1 MRLCAVGLSHRTAGL
16 DVRER
21 TALDEA
27 HLRCLVGNVRT
38 AGATEAVA
46 LATCN
51 RTEVY
56 LAGPDAA
63 VLEALA
69 RHELA
74 EAAHTTPPELE
85 GSLYH
90 LRDDLAALH
99 LNRVAAGLDSLVP
112 GEAQILGQ
120 VREALALAQGEG
132 AVGPVLSRAFQRA
145 LETGKRAR
153 SETGIAAQN
162 ASIASVAAEL
172 AREVLG
178 GLERRS
184 ALLLGAGRTSEL
196 AALNLMGRGLRT
208 VVVANRTYASACSLA
223 ERLGGDAVRF
233 DQVPD
238 RLPGADVVISS
249 TSAPHHVLHASA
261 VRAAMERRKTTPPL
275 LFIDLAVPRD
285 VEPEVGSIEGCRLH
299 DLDDLEAVVRRN
311 VAIRRQEAARAEEI
325 CFAAAE
331 EFRAW
336 QAARVVVP
344 AIGRLRA
351 HGAQVAAEE
360 VRRAAGRWPDLDDE
374 GRARL
379 ERLGSAITARL
390 LHDPTVRL
398 RETAATSDGVG
409 YAETV
414 NELFGLEPDG
424 AGEA

>member
-1 MRLCAVGLSHRTAGL
+1 MRLCVVGLSHRTAGL
-16 DVRER
+16 DLRER
-21 TALDEA
+21 AALDEA
-27 HLRCLVGNVRT
+27 LIRCLVGNVRS

-56 LAGPDAA
+56 LAGADAA

-74 EAAHTTPPELE
+74 EAAHTTPQELE

-120 VREALALAQGEG
+120 VREALALAQREG

-153 SETGIAAQN
+153 SETGISSQN

-196 AALNLMGRGLRT
+196 AALNLMGRGLRS

-233 DQVPD
+233 DQVPE
-238 RLPGADVVISS
+238 RLPSADVVISS
-249 TSAPHHVLHASA
+249 TSAPHHVVHASA
-261 VRAAMERRKTTPPL
+261 VRAAMERRKAIPL

-285 VEPEVGSIEGCRLH
+285 VEPEVGAIEGCRLH

-311 VAIRRQEAARAEEI
+311 VALRRREAAQAEEI

-351 HGAQVAAEE
+351 HGAEVAAEE

-379 ERLGSAITARL
+379 ERLGRAITARL

-414 NELFGLEPDG
+414 NELFGLEPDD
-424 AGEA
+424 APEA